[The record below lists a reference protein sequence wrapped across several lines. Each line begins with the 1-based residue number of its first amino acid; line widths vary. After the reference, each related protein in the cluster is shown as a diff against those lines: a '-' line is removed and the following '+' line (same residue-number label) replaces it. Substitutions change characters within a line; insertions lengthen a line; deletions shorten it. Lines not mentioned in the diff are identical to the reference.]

1 MMEAIEALK
10 ISDSSKK
17 VYRSTMRRLMR
28 DEFEVPMDEAEEIDR
43 VKAYVDQGAT
53 HNVKLSLL
61 NMIIVLRREAGK
73 PTDELKKLRTS
84 LASKGAKENIKI
96 MNDKGDTLPSKD
108 EVETQIVALY
118 TKKNYKA
125 FVINYLLFHYGLRNL
140 DLDLVIVKGRA
151 REPKEGNFIKLVAS
165 KGQATY
171 KRRVYKTVAT
181 YGEQTHVIT
190 DKKFIASLKAMEAG
204 PLLSGGQIHNDI
216 GRNAIMKEGDMFK
229 LLIDDAY
236 KKKDTEEINR
246 LSGTRGTAIS
256 TIKTNYNVNAT
267 PEIISKL

>member
-28 DEFEVPMDEAEEIDR
+28 DEFEVPMDEAEELDR

-96 MNDKGDTLPSKD
+96 MNDKAGTLLDKA
-108 EVETQIVALY
+108 EVAARMDALY
-118 TKKNYKA
+118 EKKNYKA
-125 FVINYLLFHYGLRNL
+125 FVINYLLFHYGLRNM
-140 DLDLVIVKGRA
+140 DLDLVIVKGRS
-151 REPKEGNFIKLVAS
+151 REPALGNFIKVVAS

-171 KRRVYKTVAT
+171 KRRIYKTSDT

-190 DKKFIASLKAMEAG
+190 DKKFIASLKAMDAG
-204 PLLSGGQIHNDI
+204 YLLSAGQIHNDI

-229 LLIDDAY
+229 MLIDDAY
-236 KKKDTEEINR
+236 KRKDTEEINR

-256 TIKTNYNVNAT
+256 TIKSNYNVNAT

>member
-1 MMEAIEALK
+1 MEAIEALK
-10 ISDSSKK
+10 IGDSSKK
-17 VYRSTMRRLMR
+17 VYKSTMRRMIK
-28 DEFEVPMDEAEEIDR
+28 DEFTVPMDEAEEIDR
-43 VKAYVDQGAT
+43 VKAYVNQGTT

-73 PTDELKKLRTS
+73 PTDALKKLRTS
-84 LASKGAKENIKI
+84 LAAKGAKENIKI

-108 EVETQIVALY
+108 EVESQIVALY

-125 FVINYLLFHYGLRNL
+125 YVINYLLFHYGLRNL

-151 REPKEGNFIKLVAS
+151 REPKEGNFIRLVAS

-190 DKKFIASLKAMEAG
+190 DKKFIASLKALEAG
-204 PLLSGGQIHNDI
+204 PLLSAGQIHNDI

-229 LLIDDAY
+229 MLIDSAY

-246 LSGTRGTAIS
+246 LSESRGTAIS
-256 TIKTNYNVNAT
+256 TIKSNYNVNAT

>member
-10 ISDSSKK
+10 ISENSKK
-17 VYRSTMRRLMR
+17 VYKSTMRRLMR
-28 DEFEVPMDEAEEIDR
+28 DEFEVPMEEAEEIDR
-43 VKAYVDQGAT
+43 VKAYVNQGAT

-96 MNDKGDTLPSKD
+96 MNDKGDTLPSKAD
-108 EVETQIVALY
+108 VAARMDALY
-118 TKKNYKA
+118 ANKKYKA

-190 DKKFIASLKAMEAG
+190 DKKFIASLKAMDPG
-204 PLLSGGQIHNDI
+204 HLLSAGQIHNDI

-256 TIKTNYNVNAT
+256 TIKSNYNVNAT

>member
-10 ISDSSKK
+10 ISENSKK
-17 VYRSTMRRLMR
+17 VYKSTMRRLMR
-28 DEFEVPMDEAEEIDR
+28 DEFEVPMEEAEEIDR
-43 VKAYVDQGAT
+43 VKAYVNQGAT

-96 MNDKGDTLPSKD
+96 MNDKGDTLPSKAD
-108 EVETQIVALY
+108 VAARMDALY
-118 TKKNYKA
+118 ANKKYKA

-190 DKKFIASLKAMEAG
+190 DKKFIASLKAMDPG
-204 PLLSGGQIHNDI
+204 HLLSAGQIHNDI

-229 LLIDDAY
+229 LLIDAAY

-256 TIKTNYNVNAT
+256 TIKSNYNVNAT